1 MAAEEK
7 GDEQLFQ
14 LDNLLDDVVKP
25 SVCARYTETN
35 IHNNL
40 KYYLFS
46 KTAVDS
52 LVESIKNQELP
63 FYNVVQD
70 PATGLFL
77 STPSPPII
85 PPLQVTSENMYA
97 TTLIS
102 FHVHFLSETNIR
114 IHLIPTIENPFSYV
128 QNPFASLLPQ
138 DITEPNGRVHVFI
151 RKLVHEIYAISRIKP
166 FVIGQ
171 MFTVSY
177 DIMFN
182 RRVDNRGG
190 DFHRD
195 NSKYGTNFDFLTL
208 EYFMDQHVEC
218 LTAELIAGY
227 TFVEGGT
234 IIPDADVKRF
244 LQGADGRRD
253 MRLVSQDGTTICFD
267 NLFCIHA
274 TPLINKKVQ
283 TNPDG
288 STQST
293 YPFPHYFETT
303 KTVQNADGST
313 SVVPAIIH
321 HRADA
326 RITEFELEKSSRPT
340 GMSQSPPAS
349 QELIEGVPD
358 IDLPDIGATLREDT
372 YEGFAHAEASEEN
385 ETSYFNTATEDTN
398 AAKAHARPIIAI
410 PPGQAPVPPVYNQVK
425 RSHLVEEASMDEL
438 KTIVENTRFIRRSFL
453 RGSWKLTTSTIDE
466 IIVASPLDRPAA
478 AGSKAIYDEIVAAIA
493 TVVAQSTTMADVLRQ
508 SQGAVEP
515 DIPTLK
521 RAVSSAVRKGASD
534 IAYLLL
540 PIIRGKHPIDVAMSI
555 VGGGGGGTDR
565 ELKQCIIGTKTV
577 SSVVETIFN
586 NAATTCIARVDA
598 TVAEGEGE
606 ISSNDVGK
614 AYLFAV
620 NIIADMVNRAAADSG
635 RAVSVRIVEIPN
647 ELVLIPQIVFRPL
660 DETRDILGGAGAGSR
675 PASSYKTTEGFVPKV
690 PNLLIQNDNLLLL
703 CPYDMFQLTK
713 KGLSVCLEQ
722 EKEFIKNIKAKRG
735 GRKHKKSNKRKKTKK
750 RSKKQTRKRF
760 N

>member
-1 MAAEEK
+1 MAAEQV
-7 GDEQLFQ
+7 EQRLM
-14 LDNLLDDVVKP
+14 DNVVKP
-25 SVCARYTETN
+25 SVCARYAKTT
-35 IHNNL
+35 IHDNL

-46 KTAVDS
+46 KPAIDS
-52 LVESIKNQELP
+52 LVESIRQNELP
-63 FYNVVQD
+63 FYNVRQD

-85 PPLQVTSENMYA
+85 PPDQITSENMYA

-102 FHVHFLSETNIR
+102 FHLHFVSETNVR
-114 IHLIPTIENPFSYV
+114 IHLIPTLENPFSYV

-227 TFVEGGT
+227 PFVEGGT

-303 KTVQNADGST
+303 KTIQNADGST

-326 RITEFELEKSSRPT
+326 RIAEFELEKSSRPT

-349 QELIEGVPD
+349 QELLEGVPD
-358 IDLPDIGATLREDT
+358 IDLPDIGDATLREDT

-398 AAKAHARPIIAI
+398 AAKAHARPRIAV
-410 PPGQAPVPPVYNQVK
+410 PLGQAPVPPVYDQVK
-425 RSHLVEEASMDEL
+425 RSHLVEESTIDEL
-438 KTIVENTRFIRRSFL
+438 KAIVENTRFIRRSFL
-453 RGSWKLTTSTIDE
+453 RGSWHRTTSTIDE
-466 IIVASPLDRPAA
+466 LIAASSLDGVVA
-478 AGSKAIYDEIVAAIA
+478 AGAKAIYDEIAATIA
-493 TVVAQSTTMADVLRQ
+493 AVVAQSTTMADVLRQ
-508 SQGAVEP
+508 SQGAAP
-515 DIPTLK
+515 DVPTLK
-521 RAVSSAVRKGASD
+521 RAVTSAVRKGASD
-534 IAYLLL
+534 IAYALF
-540 PIIRGKHPIDVAMSI
+540 PIIRGKHPVDIATSI
-555 VGGGGGGTDR
+555 VGRGGGTDSD
-565 ELKQCIIGTKTV
+565 LKRCIIGTRV
-577 SSVVETIFN
+577 VASVVETIFN
-586 NAATTCIARVDA
+586 NAATTFIARVDA
-598 TVAEGEGE
+598 TNDADAGE
-606 ISSNDVGK
+606 ITQNDVRE
-614 AYLFAV
+614 AYLYAV
-620 NIIADMVNRAAADSG
+620 TNISDMVIRAATDSG
-635 RAVSVRIVEIPN
+635 RAVAVRVVEIPN
-647 ELVLIPQIVFRPL
+647 ELVLIPEIVFRPL
-660 DETRDILGGAGAGSR
+660 DETRDILGGAGTGSR
-675 PASSYKTTEGFVPKV
+675 PASSTTYKTSEGFVPEV
-690 PNLLIQNDNLLLL
+690 PNLLIKNDNLLLL
-703 CPYDMFQLTK
+703 SPYDMFQLTK

-735 GRKHKKSNKRKKTKK
+735 GRKYKKSNKRKKTKK

>member
-1 MAAEEK
+1 
-7 GDEQLFQ
+7 
-14 LDNLLDDVVKP
+14 
-25 SVCARYTETN
+25 
-35 IHNNL
+35 
-40 KYYLFS
+40 
-46 KTAVDS
+46 
-52 LVESIKNQELP
+52 
-63 FYNVVQD
+63 
-70 PATGLFL
+70 
-77 STPSPPII
+77 
-85 PPLQVTSENMYA
+85 
-97 TTLIS
+97 
-102 FHVHFLSETNIR
+102 
-114 IHLIPTIENPFSYV
+114 
-128 QNPFASLLPQ
+128 
-138 DITEPNGRVHVFI
+138 
-151 RKLVHEIYAISRIKP
+151 
-166 FVIGQ
+166 
-171 MFTVSY
+171 
-177 DIMFN
+177 
-182 RRVDNRGG
+182 
-190 DFHRD
+190 
-195 NSKYGTNFDFLTL
+195 
-208 EYFMDQHVEC
+208 
-218 LTAELIAGY
+218 
-227 TFVEGGT
+227 
-234 IIPDADVKRF
+234 
-244 LQGADGRRD
+244 

-326 RITEFELEKSSRPT
+326 RITEFELEKSSRPI

-349 QELIEGVPD
+349 QELLEGVPD
-358 IDLPDIGATLREDT
+358 IDLPDIDATLREDT
-372 YEGFAHAEASEEN
+372 YEGFAHTEASEEN
-385 ETSYFNTATEDTN
+385 ETSYYNTATEDTN

-410 PPGQAPVPPVYNQVK
+410 PPGQAPVPPVYNPVK
-425 RSHLVEEASMDEL
+425 RSHLVEEASLDNL
-438 KTIVENTRFIRRSFL
+438 KTIVDNTRFVRRSFL
-453 RGSWKLTTSTIDE
+453 RGSWQLTTSTIDE

-540 PIIRGKHPIDVAMSI
+540 PIILGKHPIDVAMSI
-555 VGGGGGGTDR
+555 VGGGTDR
-565 ELKQCIIGTKTV
+565 ELKQCIIGTRVV
-577 SSVVETIFN
+577 SSVVESIFN

-598 TVAEGEGE
+598 TLAGEGE
-606 ISSNDVGK
+606 ITSNDVGR

-620 NIIADMVNRAAADSG
+620 NNIAETVNRVAADSG
-635 RAVSVRIVEIPN
+635 RAVAVRVVEIPN
-647 ELVLIPQIVFRPL
+647 EFVLIPQIVFRPL

-675 PASSYKTTEGFVPKV
+675 PASSSTYKTTEGFVPEV

-735 GRKHKKSNKRKKTKK
+735 GRKYKKSNKRKKTKK

>member
-1 MAAEEK
+1 MA
-7 GDEQLFQ
+7 EQVGPKLM
-14 LDNLLDDVVKP
+14 DNVVKP
-25 SVCARYTETN
+25 SVCARYAKTT
-35 IHNNL
+35 IHDNL

-46 KTAVDS
+46 KPAIDS
-52 LVESIKNQELP
+52 LVESIRQNELP
-63 FYNVVQD
+63 FYNVNQD

-77 STPSPPII
+77 SVRGPPVI
-85 PPLQVTSENMYA
+85 PPDQITSENMYA

-102 FHVHFLSETNIR
+102 FHLHFVSETNVR
-114 IHLIPTIENPFSYV
+114 IHLIPTLENPFSYV
-128 QNPFASLLPQ
+128 QNPFESLLPQ
-138 DITEPNGRVHVFI
+138 DITEPNGRVHVFL

-218 LTAELIAGY
+218 LTAELIAGFP
-227 TFVEGGT
+227 FVEGGR

-274 TPLINKKVQ
+274 TPLIDKKVQ

-288 STQST
+288 SMQST

-326 RITEFELEKSSRPT
+326 RIQEFEFEQSSRPK
-340 GMSQSPPAS
+340 GMSQSPPVS
-349 QELIEGVPD
+349 QELIEGEPD
-358 IDLPDIGATLREDT
+358 IELPDAPQTES
-372 YEGFAHAEASEEN
+372 YEWFAHAEASEEN

-398 AAKAHARPIIAI
+398 AAKAHARPIIAV
-410 PPGQAPVPPVYNQVK
+410 PPGQAPVPPVYDQVK
-425 RSHLVEEASMDEL
+425 RSHLVEESSIDEL
-438 KTIVENTRFIRRSFL
+438 KAFVDNTRFIRRSFL
-453 RGSWKLTTSTIDE
+453 RGSWQLTTSTIDE
-466 IIVASPLDRPAA
+466 IIVASPVDGVVV
-478 AGSKAIYDEIVAAIA
+478 AGSKAIYDEITAAIA
-493 TVVAQSTTMADVLRQ
+493 AVVAQSTSYADVLRQ
-508 SQGAVEP
+508 SQGAAP
-515 DIPTLK
+515 DVPTLK

-534 IAYLLL
+534 IAYALF
-540 PIIRGKHPIDVAMSI
+540 PIIRGKHPVDVATSI
-555 VGGGGGGTDR
+555 VGGGGGTDSD
-565 ELKQCIIGTKTV
+565 LKRCIIGTRV
-577 SSVVETIFN
+577 VASVVDTIFN

-598 TVAEGEGE
+598 TNDADAGE
-606 ISSNDVGK
+606 ITQNDVGR
-614 AYLFAV
+614 AYLYAV
-620 NIIADMVNRAAADSG
+620 TNIADMVNRAAEKSG
-635 RAVSVRIVEIPN
+635 RAVAVRVVEIPN
-647 ELVLIPQIVFRPL
+647 ELLLIPQIVFRPL
-660 DETRDILGGAGAGSR
+660 DETRDILGGAGTGSR
-675 PASSYKTTEGFVPKV
+675 PASSTYKTSEGFMPEV
-690 PNLLIQNDNLLLL
+690 PNILIKHDNLLLL

-713 KGLSVCLEQ
+713 KGLYVCLEQ

-735 GRKHKKSNKRKKTKK
+735 GRKYKKSNKKTKK